1 MPNLTLNLK
10 KLELKAGR
18 LPDEVVHDLTAM
30 RSAPWEWD
38 NIAKSTCR
46 NNCASQS
53 SCCFHVYAK
62 DGMVLRQELV
72 ADYPSYADPEVP
84 ERNPKGCQKGVAYL
98 HRIYDPCR
106 IKFPLKRVGER
117 GEGKWQRVSWDQAL
131 EEIADGLLDALL
143 SETDGPDTI
152 CYGAGSQGPAF
163 ASDGQSYVQLFAALG
178 VSSVNITAEN
188 GDERPGTSLTFGKMI
203 FGPSTDQFH
212 YADVILFWGSNP
224 AYSNISYYNSYTEA
238 RYNGTKIIAIF
249 PNYSPSA
256 IPADLW
262 VPINI
267 GTDAALALSMA
278 HVIVRDKLY
287 KEGFIREQTDLP
299 LLVREDTRKFL
310 KEKDLKRGGR
320 EEVFYFWDTTANRL
334 TESSKK
340 TLALDGKVP
349 ALEGVYEVKTIGG
362 RVKVRP
368 VFELLKKHLEM
379 YKPTDASRITG
390 VSTEVI
396 EQLAR
401 EIGLAERVIYPV
413 HLNWGKMYHG
423 NLIER
428 STALVLTLCGQIGKK
443 GAGLLGQGTFNLDF
457 SLGSIEQ
464 QGDQVIA
471 ASRGSDPRYATWR
484 EEGYTDEMIVYEYVR
499 EAFAK
504 GALQGSSL
512 FYYVHAGMLDLS
524 DKHQSWDPY
533 LKTEGHKKPG
543 DYVREAIEKGWQFVS
558 PKIGKDPRVMFS
570 FGGDFLRRMR
580 ATHVVIDTLLPKLR
594 LLVTVDWR
602 MTGTGVYSDY
612 ILPACGWFEKPTMRI
627 GGGGTLHPFAH
638 AMNQMMEPLY
648 DSKNE
653 WTIFC
658 ILARKIE
665 EKAKERGVATFK
677 DRNGKELRLDN
688 LYDKVTVG
696 GLYTEDDLESV
707 SRDIFLNSSNV
718 EKLDWEEFK
727 QRGYAHW
734 TGEGKS
740 SRSVGHSTDIEP
752 GGSIVPLKYHV
763 ERKTPYPTTTR
774 RIQFYIDHDL
784 FLEFGEELPTQ
795 KEDPKAGGDYPLRL
809 TGGHTRWSIQS
820 THTEDALLLQLQRGE
835 PLLWMSVKDAAER
848 GIEDGD
854 TVEAYN
860 DVSSFRV
867 LVAVSP
873 TVRPGQVIMYHGWVN
888 YQFAGFRHFKGVMA
902 SPLNPVECAGGDYH
916 LRPMATTMQPGHSD
930 RETRLEIRKVSQPAS
945 P

>member
-1 MPNLTLNLK
+1 MQNMTLDLK
-10 KLELKAGR
+10 KLGLKTGR
-18 LPDEVVHDLTAM
+18 LPDEVEHDLSAM
-30 RSAPWEWD
+30 RRAPWEWD
-38 NIAKSTCR
+38 KIAKSTCR

-53 SCCFHVYAK
+53 SCSFHVYAK
-62 DGMVLRQELV
+62 DGVVLRQELV
-72 ADYPSYADPEVP
+72 GHYPAYADPELP
-84 ERNPKGCQKGVAYL
+84 DRNPKGCQKGMVYP
-98 HRIYDPCR
+98 HRIYDPSR
-106 IKFPLKRVGER
+106 IKYPLKRVGER
-117 GEGKWQRVSWDQAL
+117 GEGKWQRVSWDQAF
-131 EEIADGLLDALL
+131 EEIADILVDVLV
-143 SETDGPDTI
+143 TDGPDTI
-152 CYGAGSQGPAF
+152 AYGAGSQGVAF
-163 ASDGQSYVQLFAALG
+163 ASDGQSFVQLFGALD
-178 VSSVNITAEN
+178 VPHTNITTEN
-188 GDERPGTSLTFGKMI
+188 GDERPGTALTFGKMI
-203 FGPSTDQFH
+203 FGPSSDQYH

-224 AYSNISYYNSYTEA
+224 AYSNISYYHCYTEA
-238 RYNGTKIIAIF
+238 RYNGTKIISIF

-256 IPADLW
+256 IPADLF
-262 VPINI
+262 VPVNI

-310 KEKDLKRGGR
+310 REKDVKRGGKD
-320 EEVFYFWDTTANRL
+320 EVFYFWDTATSRL

-349 ALEGVYEVKTIGG
+349 ALEGEYEVETIGG
-362 RVKVRP
+362 KVKVRP
-368 VFELLKKHLEM
+368 VFELLKKQLEK
-379 YKPTDASRITG
+379 YSPAEASRTTG
-390 VSTEVI
+390 VSPELI
-396 EQLAR
+396 ERLAR

-428 STALVLTLCGQIGKK
+428 CTALVLVLCGQIGKK
-443 GAGLLGQGTFNLDF
+443 GSGLLGQGTFNLDF
-457 SLGSIEQ
+457 SLGAIEQ

-471 ASRGSDPRYATWR
+471 ASAAADPRYATWR

-499 EAFAK
+499 EAYAK
-504 GALQGSSL
+504 GTLTASGL
-512 FYYVHAGMLDLS
+512 FYYVHGGILDLS

-533 LKTEGHKKPG
+533 LKTEGRKKPG
-543 DYVREAIEKGWQFVS
+543 DYVKEAIEKGHQFVM
-558 PKIGKDPRVMFS
+558 PKLGKDPRVMFS
-570 FGGDFLRRMR
+570 FGGDFLRRVR
-580 ATHVVIDTLLPKLR
+580 ATHVVLDTLLPKLR

-602 MTGTGVYSDY
+602 MTGTGMYSDY
-612 ILPACGWFEKPTMRI
+612 ILPACGWYEKPTLRI
-627 GGGGTLHPFAH
+627 GGGGTIHPYCH
-638 AMNQMMEPLY
+638 AMNQIMEPLY

-653 WTIFC
+653 WDLFC
-658 ILARKIE
+658 LLAKKIE
-665 EKAKERGVATFK
+665 ERAAQRGVVTFK
-677 DRNGKELRLDN
+677 DRSGKERRLDN
-688 LYDKVTVG
+688 LYDKVTVN
-696 GLYTEDDLESV
+696 GLYTEGDLGAV
-707 SRDIFLNSSNV
+707 SRDIFMNSSNV

-727 QRGYAHW
+727 EKGYAHW

-740 SRSVGHSTDIEP
+740 SRSVGHSTDIVP
-752 GGSIVPLKYHV
+752 GESIVPLKWHV
-763 ERKTPYPTTTR
+763 ERKYPYPTTTR

-820 THTEDALLLQLQRGE
+820 THTEDALLLRLQRGE
-835 PLLWMSVKDAAER
+835 PVMWISKKDAADR

-867 LVAVSP
+867 QVAVTP
-873 TVRPGQVIMYHGWVN
+873 AVRPGQVIMYHGWVN
-888 YQFAGFRHFKGVMA
+888 YQFPGFKHFKGVMA

-916 LRPMATTMQPGHSD
+916 LRPMSTTMSPGLSD
-930 RETRLEIRKVSQPAS
+930 RETRLELRKVSQATS